1 MRVFVFSCLMADF
14 AIAEQGPLWYSVR
27 VRMKSHGVRRFL
39 LSITLVGVVWG
50 GVSCWFYVNDLAQPV
65 LKPIN
70 QSYVGYTKVPRKSPG
85 LHMEPF
91 TFKGWDGGEVQ
102 AVIAVKDGEESSRQL
117 SVIGDLMNQPV
128 ERLRQIDYVLVC
140 VDWDHGIRSALPV
153 AESLTAAGLTCVLW
167 EPRGMDDRRP
177 YCTHG
182 LKECR
187 DVPLLLD
194 AVAARSGKKDP
205 VFAAVGQGF
214 GAGLLL
220 QAAATEPR
228 IRGLVSI
235 DAYASLRQSVERTM
249 PEGLLRPVVLWLMD
263 QRISRTAGMES
274 FDVAPVERAAD
285 MNRNVP
291 VLVVNLAQ
299 DSPVSNFKDALNIY
313 RQLPSDHRDVWT
325 LRSETDPADATH
337 RELRL
342 GRGRRS
348 QPVMVGLLE
357 DEDRAM
363 SSIVRWMNDC
373 VVDAVEAPRVADPA
387 RPDLTATDM
396 KL

>member
-1 MRVFVFSCLMADF
+1 MADF

-299 DSPVSNFKDALNIY
+299 DSPVSNFKDALKSTASCPATTAMCGRSARRRT
-313 RQLPSDHRDVWT
+313 RQMPRTVSCDWGAVAAAS
-325 LRSETDPADATH
+325 RSWSVCWRMRT
-337 RELRL
+337 
-342 GRGRRS
+342 
-348 QPVMVGLLE
+348 
-357 DEDRAM
+357 
-363 SSIVRWMNDC
+363 
-373 VVDAVEAPRVADPA
+373 A
-387 RPDLTATDM
+387 R
-396 KL
+396 

>member
-1 MRVFVFSCLMADF
+1 MRAPKSWEMSYF
-14 AIAEQGPLWYSVR
+14 AIAEMGELWYSVR
-27 VRMKSHGVRRFL
+27 VAMTSRGPRRFL
-39 LSITLVGVVWG
+39 MCIALIAAVWG
-50 GVSCWFYVNDLAQPV
+50 GVSTWFYVNDLAQPV
-65 LKPIN
+65 LTPMN
-70 QSYVGYTKVPRKSPG
+70 QSYVGYANVPRKAPG
-85 LHMEPF
+85 LRMEPF

-117 SVIGDLMNQPV
+117 SVIGDLMNAPV
-128 ERLRQIDYVLVC
+128 ERLHQIDYVLVC

-167 EPRGMDDRRP
+167 EPRGKDDRRA

-194 AVAARSGKKDP
+194 AVAARSGKDDP
-205 VFAAVGQGF
+205 VFAAVGQGY

-235 DAYASLRQSVERTM
+235 DAFASLRQSVERTM
-249 PEGLLRPVVLWLMD
+249 PEGVLRPVMMWLMD
-263 QRISRTAGMES
+263 QRIRRTAGMES
-274 FDVAPVERAAD
+274 FDVAPVEQAAD
-285 MNRNVP
+285 MDRNVP

-299 DSPVSNFKDALNIY
+299 DSPVSNFKDALTIY
-313 RQLPSDHRDVWT
+313 RRLRSDKRDVWT
-325 LRSETDPADATH
+325 LRSENDPVGATH
-337 RELRL
+337 RELTV

-348 QPVMVGLLE
+348 EAILVGLLQ
-357 DEDRAM
+357 DEDSAM
-363 SSIVRWMNDC
+363 SSILHWINDR
-373 VVDAVEAPRVADPA
+373 VVDAVEAPRVSDPA
-387 RPDLTATDM
+387 RPDLTSSHIR
-396 KL
+396 L